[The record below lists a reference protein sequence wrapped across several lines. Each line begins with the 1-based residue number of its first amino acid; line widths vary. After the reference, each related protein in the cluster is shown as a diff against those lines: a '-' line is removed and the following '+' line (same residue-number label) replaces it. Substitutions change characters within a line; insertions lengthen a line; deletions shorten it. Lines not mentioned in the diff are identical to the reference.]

1 MQNTDTITI
10 YHIYRKNGS
19 SLFLHPLKKKSS
31 VLKKLETHQL
41 EGLYGHEPRIESIT
55 LFRNELYRIIEKEVH
70 AWVADARFIPRFLLS
85 AGAFIISYFFL
96 SFVIRDPLPILDEIA
111 ISLGISITAYILL
124 GKRDQR
130 SDLALK
136 KRISLRNRVD
146 TIVFNQ
152 KDLLHEIEDIL
163 HGYEEL
169 ARTKL
174 CEELFHLEPLEL
186 EHTDKENLARL
197 VSYLESY
204 FSSGDYEKKRKK
216 IERYYQGKLNDR
228 EKNAV
233 RRWAGLQRVDLPLF
247 VLYIQLKRTLEQ
259 L

>member
-31 VLKKLETHQL
+31 ILKKLENHQL
-41 EGLYGHEPRIESIT
+41 QGFYGHEPRIESIT
-55 LFRNELYRIIEKEVH
+55 LFRNELYRIIEQEVH

-85 AGAFIISYFFL
+85 AAAFIISYFFM

-146 TIVFNQ
+146 TVVFNQ
-152 KDLLHEIEDIL
+152 KNLLHEIEDIL
-163 HGYEEL
+163 HTYEEL
-169 ARTKL
+169 DRAAL
-174 CEELFHLEPLEL
+174 CEKLFQLEPLEL
-186 EHTDKENLARL
+186 EHMNKDDLSHL

-216 IERYYQGKLNDR
+216 ITRYYQGKLKDR
-228 EKNAV
+228 EKNAIC
-233 RRWAGLQRVDLPLF
+233 RWAKLQRVDLPLF
-247 VLYIQLKRTLEQ
+247 VLAVQLKITLNH